1 MPDQLQNEITHFFT
15 VYKQLENKKVEV
27 EGWFSREDAIKEI
40 EASRKRFREADGA
53 GH

>member
-1 MPDQLQNEITHFFT
+1 MSEQLQNEIAHFFT

-27 EGWFSREDAIKEI
+27 DGWYPCEDALKVIA
-40 EASRKRFREADGA
+40 ASRKRFRESSGP